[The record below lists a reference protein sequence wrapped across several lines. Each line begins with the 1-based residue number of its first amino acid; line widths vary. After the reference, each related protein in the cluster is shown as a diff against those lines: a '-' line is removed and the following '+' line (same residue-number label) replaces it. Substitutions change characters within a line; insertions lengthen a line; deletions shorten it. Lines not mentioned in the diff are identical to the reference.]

1 MWSRRL
7 KESFAIITLG
17 DGIIELLA
25 PRRHSE
31 LWETGP
37 GFARRAARFFADHP
51 GYMRALGAAQV
62 GFGLWLAFRQ
72 YQNQR

>member
-7 KESFAIITLG
+7 KETFAILTVG

-37 GFARRAARFFADHP
+37 GFARRAARFFIARP

-72 YQNQR
+72 YRAPR